1 MVLIFFFYL
10 GARKA
15 TKRFVAYLGFVLA
28 PWWLGKQED
37 VMMSRRMWPR
47 VRTHALQEEAKQ
59 ETVNDRT
66 RVWFVAFF
74 PNSLVF

>member
-1 MVLIFFFYL
+1 MGRFFVAL
-10 GARKA
+10 SLSLALSL
-15 TKRFVAYLGFVLA
+15 AYLGFVLA

-66 RVWFVAFF
+66 QVWFVAFF